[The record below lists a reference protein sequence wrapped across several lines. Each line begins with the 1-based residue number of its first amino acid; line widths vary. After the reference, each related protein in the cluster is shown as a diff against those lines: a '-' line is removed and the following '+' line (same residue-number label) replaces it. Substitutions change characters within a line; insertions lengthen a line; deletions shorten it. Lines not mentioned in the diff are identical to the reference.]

1 MDSATSEY
9 LFCHDFWAGDQA
21 IFREVFAP
29 AVAAVEENLGQFLAN
44 CMDMSGIILMVR
56 AHPPLPR
63 VAFNR
68 ALIRSTRRHR
78 FASTTSTR
86 SSCRAAAPRALTPTS
101 TRRARVRLP
110 VISAR
115 YSNAWRLAQVNMML
129 WPRFRVAFDAQLAS
143 LRAVSEREVMSADL
157 QAHYIT
163 RRYAD
168 FAATA
173 HLLAPVNGDGQLD
186 QSLVCCCRCLCSHS
200 ALALTQCM
208 QERLRASLC
217 DLLARMAKLIT
228 QRKSQF
234 VFLINNFEAILA
246 VLRDTGARS
255 DDSAFVGAERSAT
268 AQFFTEQLN
277 AQLHLFVDEELA
289 DQFNP
294 LVTFVKR
301 AEAAYKRAEAEGAP
315 RATLPQFGAEDAEPV
330 LRDFGMRWKMS
341 IEEIHRSIV
350 ASFGTSQRALDILQR
365 TLSQVR
371 PTACLVV
378 LSLRRLTARR
388 AAAAVL
394 HAPNGARGRACCVL
408 RPRGCSVV
416 QGRGAHWRHLGRSQ
430 AHAAA

>member
-1 MDSATSEY
+1 M
-9 LFCHDFWAGDQA
+9 
-21 IFREVFAP
+21 
-29 AVAAVEENLGQFLAN
+29 
-44 CMDMSGIILMVR
+44 
-56 AHPPLPR
+56 
-63 VAFNR
+63 
-68 ALIRSTRRHR
+68 
-78 FASTTSTR
+78 STR
-86 SSCRAAAPRALTPTS
+86 SSCRAVVPRALTPTW
-101 TRRARVRLP
+101 TRRARLRLAWLLRLP
-110 VISAR
+110 RVLIAS
-115 YSNAWRLAQVNMML
+115 RLSAQVNMML

-186 QSLVCCCRCLCSHS
+186 QSLVRRSRCLRSHG
-200 ALALTQCM
+200 ALALTRRV
-208 QERLRASLC
+208 QERLRGSLC

-255 DDSAFVGAERSAT
+255 DESAFVGAERSAT

-371 PTACLVV
+371 PNSCCAVLSRRPLTAC
-378 LSLRRLTARR
+378 R

-394 HAPNGARGRACCVL
+394 YASDRARGRACRVL
-408 RPRGCSVV
+408 RPCGCGAVP
-416 QGRGAHWRHLGRSQ
+416 GRGAHGRHLRRGEAHVNASMTHMLCLQYIHAPGIRGMGSLSSSAASAPAASCASCASSCALPSPRGPGNGSAAVRAAMAPAVAPTAPWRSS
-430 AHAAA
+430 AA